1 MLGKFTMNSKQP
13 RSEGVRR
20 IVFTCSV
27 VLVVFP
33 VIWMFGAL
41 IGNLGDLSD
50 MEIAFCILIGVM
62 GSIVFFLIPRAIAKI
77 TYWIIDGF
85 REDKNM

>member
-1 MLGKFTMNSKQP
+1 MNTKQS

-20 IVFTCSV
+20 IVLTCSV

-33 VIWMFGAL
+33 IFWMFGAL

-62 GSIVFFLIPRAIAKI
+62 GSIVFFLIPRAIAKT

-85 REDKNM
+85 REDKNK

>member
-1 MLGKFTMNSKQP
+1 MNTKQP

-20 IVFTCSV
+20 IVLTCSV

-33 VIWMFGAL
+33 VFWMFGAL
-41 IGNLGDLSD
+41 IGNLGDLAD
-50 MEIAFCILIGVM
+50 MEIVFCILIGVM

-77 TYWIIDGF
+77 TYWIIDGY
-85 REDKNM
+85 REDKNR